1 MSLLKEQKNRI
12 VYYSIIVLIV
22 AVICFNV
29 GPYLWILITSLKGA
43 QEIGNIPPTIIP
55 HNIDITSYL
64 KVITE
69 TSFLLNMRNSFVI
82 AFLAAIG
89 CLIIGVPASFSFAHY
104 NYKGRRF
111 LFLLTLG
118 LTIFPGVV
126 ILGPL
131 YLLLR
136 TFHLIDTVLALL
148 LPYLAYI
155 TPLIV
160 WILTSYFKS
169 IPFDLVDAAKIDGA
183 STLQTIWHVMIPL
196 TLPGLFSCGL
206 IAFIS
211 SWNEFL
217 LALVFTQSNASRTVP
232 VAISMFRGIHQLNW
246 GQMTSASILATLP
259 IVLLALATQKYLI
272 SGLTAGALKG

>member
-1 MSLLKEQKNRI
+1 MILAKNRKL
-12 VYYSIIVLIV
+12 VYYLILVLIIIVFF
-22 AVICFNV
+22 FNV
-29 GPYLWILITSLKGA
+29 GPYLWILITSLKGS
-43 QEIGNIPPTIIP
+43 QEINRIPPTLIP
-55 HNIDITSYL
+55 EKLDLGSYITVL
-64 KVITE
+64 KE
-69 TSFLLNMRNSFVI
+69 TTFLLNIRNSFII
-82 AFLAAIG
+82 AFFAAVG
-89 CLIIGVPASFSFAHY
+89 SLVIGVPASFSFAHY
-104 NYKGRRF
+104 NYKGRRL
-111 LFLLTLG
+111 LFLLTLA

-136 TFHLIDTVLALL
+136 TFHLIDTVFALL

-169 IPFDLVDAAKIDGA
+169 IPFDLIDAARIDGA
-183 STLQTIWHVMIPL
+183 STLQTIWHVLVPL

-232 VAISMFRGIHQLNW
+232 VAISMFRGIHELNW
-246 GQMTSASILATLP
+246 SQMTTASIIATLP
-259 IVLLALATQKYLI
+259 IVIIALLTQKYLI

>member
-1 MSLLKEQKNRI
+1 MILAKNRKLF
-12 VYYSIIVLIV
+12 YYLILVLIV
-22 AVICFNV
+22 IVFFFNV
-29 GPYLWILITSLKGA
+29 GPYLWILITSLKGS
-43 QEIGNIPPTIIP
+43 QEINRIPPTLIP
-55 HNIDITSYL
+55 EKLDLGSYITVL
-64 KVITE
+64 KE
-69 TSFLLNMRNSFVI
+69 TTFLLNIRNSFII
-82 AFLAAIG
+82 AFFAAVG
-89 CLIIGVPASFSFAHY
+89 SLVIGVPASFSFAHY
-104 NYKGRRF
+104 NYKGRRL
-111 LFLLTLG
+111 LFLLTLA

-136 TFHLIDTVLALL
+136 TFHLIDTVFALL

-169 IPFDLVDAAKIDGA
+169 IPFDLIDAARIDGA
-183 STLQTIWHVMIPL
+183 STLQTIWHVLVPL
-196 TLPGLFSCGL
+196 TLPGLFSCSL

-232 VAISMFRGIHQLNW
+232 VAISMFRGIHELNW
-246 GQMTSASILATLP
+246 SQMTTASIIATFP
-259 IVLLALATQKYLI
+259 IVIIALLTQKYLI

>member
-1 MSLLKEQKNRI
+1 MILAKNKKLF
-12 VYYSIIVLIV
+12 YYLILVLIV
-22 AVICFNV
+22 IVFFFNV
-29 GPYLWILITSLKGA
+29 GPYLWILITSLKGS
-43 QEIGNIPPTIIP
+43 QEINRIPPTLIP
-55 HNIDITSYL
+55 EKLDLGSYITVL
-64 KVITE
+64 KE
-69 TSFLLNMRNSFVI
+69 TTFLLNIRNSFII
-82 AFLAAIG
+82 AFFAAVG
-89 CLIIGVPASFSFAHY
+89 SLVIGVPASFSFAHY
-104 NYKGRRF
+104 NYKGRRL
-111 LFLLTLG
+111 LFLLTLA

-136 TFHLIDTVLALL
+136 TFHLIDTVFALL

-169 IPFDLVDAAKIDGA
+169 IPFDLIDAARIDGA
-183 STLQTIWHVMIPL
+183 STLQTIWHVLVPL

-232 VAISMFRGIHQLNW
+232 VAISMFRGIHELNW
-246 GQMTSASILATLP
+246 SQMTTASIIATLP
-259 IVLLALATQKYLI
+259 IVIIALLTQKYLI

>member
-1 MSLLKEQKNRI
+1 MKLQINGKNRLAHYFI
-12 VYYSIIVLIV
+12 LIMVL
-22 AVICFNV
+22 VIFLFNV
-29 GPYLWILITSLKGA
+29 GPYVWILITSLKGN
-43 QEIGNIPPTIIP
+43 QEINNIPPTFIP
-55 HNIDITSYL
+55 EKIDFTSYIKVL
-64 KVITE
+64 KE
-69 TSFLLNMRNSFVI
+69 TTFILNIRNSFII
-82 AFLAAIG
+82 ALFSAIG
-89 CLIIGVPASFSFAHY
+89 SLVIGVPASFSFAHY
-104 NYKGRRF
+104 NYKGRRI

-136 TFHLIDTVLALL
+136 TFHLIDTVFALL

-169 IPFDLVDAAKIDGA
+169 IPFSLIDAARIDGA
-183 STLQTIWHVMIPL
+183 STFQTIWHVMVPL

-232 VAISMFRGIHQLNW
+232 VAISMFQGIHELNW
-246 GQMTSASILATLP
+246 GQMTTASILATLP
-259 IVLLALATQKYLI
+259 IVIIALITQKYLI

>member
-1 MSLLKEQKNRI
+1 MILAKNRKLF
-12 VYYSIIVLIV
+12 YYLILVLIV
-22 AVICFNV
+22 IVFFFNV
-29 GPYLWILITSLKGA
+29 GPYLWILITSLKGS
-43 QEIGNIPPTIIP
+43 QEINRIPPTLIP
-55 HNIDITSYL
+55 EKLDLGSYITVL
-64 KVITE
+64 KE
-69 TSFLLNMRNSFVI
+69 TTFLLNIRNSFII
-82 AFLAAIG
+82 AFFAAVG
-89 CLIIGVPASFSFAHY
+89 SLVIGVPASFSFAHY
-104 NYKGRRF
+104 NYKGRRL
-111 LFLLTLG
+111 LFLLTLA

-136 TFHLIDTVLALL
+136 TFHLIDTVFALL

-169 IPFDLVDAAKIDGA
+169 IPFDLIDAARIDGA
-183 STLQTIWHVMIPL
+183 STLQTIWHVLVPL
-196 TLPGLFSCGL
+196 TLPGLFSCSL

-232 VAISMFRGIHQLNW
+232 VAISMFRGIHELNW
-246 GQMTSASILATLP
+246 SQMTTASIIATLP
-259 IVLLALATQKYLI
+259 IVIIALLTQKYLI